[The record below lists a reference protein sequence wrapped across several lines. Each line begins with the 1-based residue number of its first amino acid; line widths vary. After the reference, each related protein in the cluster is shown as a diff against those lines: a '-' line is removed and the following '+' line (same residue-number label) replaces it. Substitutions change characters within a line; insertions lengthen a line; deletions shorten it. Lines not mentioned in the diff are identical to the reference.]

1 MALKAKAAA
10 AEARAAELAGELAR
24 ALERVRAESARAT
37 NLAEAVMR
45 LEAALGEEAL
55 KGKRAAEQAAG
66 RAVDQDLARARAEA
80 RAEAVERGL
89 AEEAEGAEAMRV
101 DLSEVRTALE
111 AAGSRLKAR
120 DAECRERSKR
130 EKELSRQVKQLEEQR
145 DAHVRH
151 SELLLKDKYLLL
163 DQLNSQ
169 RTVEPAGSPRSPGAR
184 RPLSARNSPSRSG
197 PPVSPKEA
205 VAMAQR
211 LRETRRG

>member
-1 MALKAKAAA
+1 MHEAV
-10 AEARAAELAGELAR
+10 AERPGCVVVGDLNAELAG
-24 ALERVRAESARAT
+24 ALERARAEGARAA
-37 NLAEAVMR
+37 NLAQAVSR

-89 AEEAEGAEAMRV
+89 AEEAEGAEAVRA
-101 DLSEVRTALE
+101 DLSEVRAALE

-120 DAECRERSKR
+120 DAECRERAKR
-130 EKELSRQVKQLEEQR
+130 EKELARQVKQLEEQR

-163 DQLNSQ
+163 DQLNSK
-169 RTVEPAGSPRSPGAR
+169 RSSEPAGSPRSPGAR
-184 RPLSARNSPSRSG
+184 RPLSARNSPRGGS
-197 PPVSPKEA
+197 PVSPKEA

-211 LRETRRG
+211 LRESRRG